1 MIKFLL
7 FFKFFLLFF
16 FNFNNISAD
25 VDNKI
30 IAKIEN
36 EIITSYEL
44 KNKIKTILFLSG
56 SQLNQESINKTK
68 NQAMKSLIDN
78 KIKKGELTKYNMKI
92 LNSKKVDNYILN
104 LSSKYNT
111 DQIGLKKL
119 FLNNNLDFNIYKN
132 EISIEFAWQQLV
144 FNLHKDKINIDKKD
158 IDNSLKQ
165 IMRDQKDIEEYN
177 LAEIE
182 IFSENKDDDI
192 IRINEIENQIKEIG
206 FKNTAIKFSD
216 SSSGLEGGELGWISS
231 NALSKDIL
239 YMLKN
244 MKNNEVTKPIIQT
257 GSIIFI
263 KLLNKRTIKTND
275 INLDQI
281 KKNIISSKR
290 NELLN
295 LFSSNYL
302 SKLKNNAF
310 INIK

>member
-78 KIKKGELTKYNMKI
+78 KIKKGEVTKYNMKI

-165 IMRDQKDIEEYN
+165 IMRDQKDIEEYK